1 MKNLL
6 YKEFKLA
13 VHPTTYLFLV
23 LCTMMLI
30 PSYPGYVPFMYVSLS
45 IFFIFLNGRENK
57 DIFYTALLP
66 VRKRDIV
73 KARFLMI
80 AIIEL
85 VQIALAAPM
94 AVLANHLYNS
104 AGNPAGI
111 DLNVAFFG
119 SVFLFFAVFNI
130 TFLPFFYRTTYKVG
144 FALLYGGIAILIY
157 YAAAEMLVWIPSPV
171 STYLDTVNPA
181 MMIKQLPILVIG
193 FLGWIGITILAYHRA
208 SANFEKV
215 DL

>member
-13 VHPTTYLFLV
+13 AHPTTYIFLL

-30 PSYPGYVPFMYVSLS
+30 PNYPGYVTFMYICLS
-45 IFFIFLNGRENK
+45 IFFIFLAGRENK

-73 KARFLMI
+73 KARCLMI

-85 VQIALAAPM
+85 VQIALAAPL
-94 AVLANHLYNS
+94 AVLANHLYHN
-104 AGNPAGI
+104 AGNQAGI

-119 SVFLFFAVFNI
+119 SAFIFFAVFNI
-130 TFLPFFYRTTYKVG
+130 TFLPIFYRSAYKVG
-144 FALLYGGIAILIY
+144 TALLYGGIAIFVY
-157 YAAAEMLVWIPSPV
+157 YVAAEMLVWVPSPV
-171 STYLDTVNPA
+171 SAFLDTLNPA
-181 MMIKQLPILVIG
+181 AMLRQLPIL
-193 FLGWIGITILAYHRA
+193 FAGILIWVVVTFLAYRRA
-208 SANFEKV
+208 AANFEKV